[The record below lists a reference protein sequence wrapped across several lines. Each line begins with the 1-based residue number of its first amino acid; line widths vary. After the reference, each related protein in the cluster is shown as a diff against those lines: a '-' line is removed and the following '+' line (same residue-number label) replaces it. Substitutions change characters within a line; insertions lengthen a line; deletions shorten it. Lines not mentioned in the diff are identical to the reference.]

1 MDKNFTMPKYMY
13 LVLQGYLFRLEYLLP
28 GKDSDL
34 ILIVMYMYMYGKHPG
49 NLHDKKHL
57 DTFLPNIATH
67 VLELH
72 VA

>member
-34 ILIVMYMYMYGKHPG
+34 ILIVMYMYGKHPG
-49 NLHDKKHL
+49 NLHDKKALGHIF
-57 DTFLPNIATH
+57 TKHSYTH